1 MTLEVVIAVAIPA
14 IAHPNKDVKNAAIK
28 ILLDVQRMSGQ
39 VTEAHL
45 ESLPEKTKEMVWDK
59 VCETEVEKKDELLGR
74 TIKPGQQVSINVVNI
89 GMMPSA
95 SAENTDEEKVNTHML
110 MKEQTAS
117 NKENFERLKK
127 IIQEKGVH
135 KDWTQREIALTSL

>member
-1 MTLEVVIAVAIPA
+1 M
-14 IAHPNKDVKNAAIK
+14 
-28 ILLDVQRMSGQ
+28 
-39 VTEAHL
+39 TEAHL

-89 GMMPSA
+89 GMMPTS
-95 SAENTDEEKVNTHML
+95 SAENLNDDGKICTTVL
-110 MKEQTAS
+110 MKEQTQS

-135 KDWTQREIALTSL
+135 KDWTQREIALTSLQECFEVVH

>member
-1 MTLEVVIAVAIPA
+1 M
-14 IAHPNKDVKNAAIK
+14 
-28 ILLDVQRMSGQ
+28 
-39 VTEAHL
+39 TEAHL

-89 GMMPSA
+89 GMMPTS
-95 SAENTDEEKVNTHML
+95 SAENLNDDGKIGTVML
-110 MKEQTAS
+110 MKEQTQS

-135 KDWTQREIALTSL
+135 KDWTQREIALTSLQECFEVVH